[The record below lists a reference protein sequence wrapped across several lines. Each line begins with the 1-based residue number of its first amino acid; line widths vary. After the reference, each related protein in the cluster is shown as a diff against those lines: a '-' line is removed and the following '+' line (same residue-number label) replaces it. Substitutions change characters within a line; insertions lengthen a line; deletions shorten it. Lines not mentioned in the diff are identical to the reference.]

1 MLPKLFCISQLIGS
15 IRHISTNQT
24 PICQSR
30 HQPLNMCQYI
40 AQYRLNW
47 MSCVGNLPG
56 CLYLKTQLAVD
67 LDVILNSKGSLFEEK
82 VVQPHNKEHFV
93 LY

>member
-1 MLPKLFCISQLIGS
+1 
-15 IRHISTNQT
+15 
-24 PICQSR
+24 
-30 HQPLNMCQYI
+30 
-40 AQYRLNW
+40 

-93 LY
+93 LYWSFLYFNQVILKKLV